1 MQVRKIA
8 CIFLCLCLVASLSIG
23 TQAASSSQI
32 QTEIDELKK
41 QEQNLQSQIN
51 ELEQKRNENLTE
63 LKELLAQKDILDQ
76 QIALIN
82 QQILN
87 VEEQMKVMKQQIA
100 DQQDAC
106 DQAAADY
113 AALNAKYID
122 RIRAMEEGG
131 QLSYW
136 SVLFRANSL
145 ADFLDRLNMIDEI
158 AQADRARINQL
169 REASRKVEAE
179 KLVLQDQQTQLQ
191 QSADDLAETQFLL
204 AEKQEASNA
213 LLARLSANEQE
224 FDRLMDESEK
234 AQQELLD
241 QIAQKEDEFDKAKY
255 EEWLAAQPPK
265 PSTGGNTSS
274 GGTPSSSG
282 WICPVPYYVLTSPF
296 GMRLH
301 PIHGDYR
308 MHNGIDMAAAQGTPI
323 YASRGGQVEIATYA
337 GSAGNYVQINH
348 GDGYRSVYMHMTHYI
363 VSYGQ
368 YVTAGQ
374 VIGYVGSTGG
384 STGPHLHF
392 GISYNGSYINP
403 LPLIS

>member
-1 MQVRKIA
+1 MRMRKIA
-8 CIFLCLCLVASLSIG
+8 CILLCLCLTASLSVG
-23 TQAASSSQI
+23 THAASSSQI

-41 QEQNLQSQIN
+41 QEQDLQSQIDK
-51 ELEQKRNENLTE
+51 LEQERNENLTE

-87 VEEQMKVMKQQIA
+87 VQEQMQVMKQQIA
-100 DQQDAC
+100 DQQNIC

-113 AALNAKYID
+113 AALNAKYIY

-131 QLSYW
+131 KLSYW

-158 AQADRARINQL
+158 AQADRSRINEL
-169 REASRKVEAE
+169 REASQRVEAE
-179 KLVLQDQQTQLQ
+179 KLVLQDQQALLQ
-191 QSADDLAETQFLL
+191 ESADALAETQFLL
-204 AEKQEASNA
+204 AEKHEQSNA
-213 LLARLSANEQE
+213 LLAQLSANEEE
-224 FDRLMDESEK
+224 FDRLMDEAEQ
-234 AQQELLD
+234 AQQDLLN
-241 QIAQKEDEFDKAKY
+241 QIAKKEDEFDKAKY

-265 PSTGGNTSS
+265 PPASDNTGSGGNT
-274 GGTPSSSG
+274 TSSG
-282 WICPVPYYVLTSPF
+282 WVVPVPYYVLTSPF

-323 YASRGGQVEIATYA
+323 YASRGGQVEIATYNS
-337 GSAGNYVQINH
+337 SAGNYVQINH

-368 YVTAGQ
+368 YVAAGQ